1 MLKGIQLTLLM
12 GPAVPVPVAKDI
24 VNALI
29 SIEVT
34 TSTQG
39 PSGFQLSF
47 ELSTKSPL
55 HIAFLMSGG
64 NPVAGIAGIEPI
76 PLVRV
81 IIVVTLN
88 GTPEVLIDGV
98 MTNHNVSPGSKP
110 STSTLTITGEDLSRV
125 MDYID
130 FSGIP
135 YPAMPPEARVLLI
148 LAKYA
153 FLGIVPKV
161 LPSPLLDVPNPLDK
175 IPRQK
180 GKDLP
185 YIKQLADL
193 VGYVFFMEPGP
204 KPGLSFAYWGPPI
217 KVGIPQ
223 PALNIDMD
231 AQTNVE
237 SLSFSFNSEF
247 KKIPLVYIQNP
258 QTKLPIP
265 IPIPDITPLSPPLG
279 AIPPIAIELERITE
293 TAKYNAVQGVLIG
306 MARAAESADAVTG
319 SGSLDV
325 LRYGRRLQAR
335 KLVGVRG
342 AGHAFNGLHYVES
355 VTDNI
360 KRGEYKQ
367 SFTLSRNGL
376 LSTTPRVLA

>member
-1 MLKGIQLTLLM
+1 MI
-12 GPAVPVPVAKDI
+12 GPAVPIPVPKEI
-24 VNALI
+24 VDALT
-29 SIEVT
+29 SVQVT

-39 PSGFQLSF
+39 SSGFQLSF

-55 HIAFLMSGG
+55 HIAFLLSGG
-64 NPVAGIAGIEPI
+64 NPIAGIAGIDPI
-76 PLVRV
+76 PIVRV
-81 IIVVTLN
+81 IIIATIS

-98 MTNHNVSPGSKP
+98 MTNHDVSPGSNP

-135 YPAMPPEARVLLI
+135 YPAMPPSARVLLI

-161 LPSPLLDVPNPLDK
+161 LPSPLLDVPNPLDR

-193 VGYVFFMEPGP
+193 VGYIFYMEPGS
-204 KPGLSFAYWGPPI
+204 KPGISFAYWGPEI
-217 KVGIPQ
+217 KVGVPQ

-231 AQTNVE
+231 AHTNVE
-237 SLSFSFNSEF
+237 SLSFSFNTEKSL
-247 KKIPLVYIQNP
+247 IPVVYIQNP

-265 IPIPDITPLSPPLG
+265 IPVPDITPLSPPLG
-279 AIPPIAIELERITE
+279 AIPPIPKGLERITE
-293 TAKYNAVQGVLIG
+293 TAKYNAVQGALIG
-306 MARAAESADAVTG
+306 MARAAESSDVVTG

-325 LRYGRRLQAR
+325 MRYGRRLQAR

-342 AGHAFNGLHYVES
+342 AGHAYNGLHYVES

-376 LSTTPRVLA
+376 LSTIPRVPT

>member
-1 MLKGIQLTLLM
+1 MLKGIHLTLM
-12 GPAVPVPVAKDI
+12 IGPAVPIPVGKEVLD
-24 VNALI
+24 ALTDVQI
-29 SIEVT
+29 T

-39 PSGFQLSF
+39 PSGFQLTF

-55 HIAFLMSGG
+55 HIAFLLSGG

-76 PLVRV
+76 PIVRV
-81 IIVVTLN
+81 IIIVTIN

-98 MTNHNVSPGSKP
+98 MTNHEVSPGSNP

-135 YPAMPPEARVLLI
+135 YPAMPPSARVLLI

-153 FLGIVPKV
+153 VLGIVPKV
-161 LPSPLLDVPNPLDK
+161 LPSPLLDVPNPLDR

-185 YIKQLADL
+185 YIKQLAEL
-193 VGYVFFMEPGP
+193 VGYVFYMEPGP
-204 KPGLSFAYWGPPI
+204 KPGTSFAYWGPEI
-217 KVGIPQ
+217 KVGVPQ
-223 PALNIDMD
+223 PALNVDMD
-231 AQTNVE
+231 AHTNVE
-237 SLSFSFNSEF
+237 SLSFSFNSEQ

-258 QTKLPIP
+258 QTKLPVP
-265 IPIPDITPLSPPLG
+265 IPIPDNPAHLG
-279 AIPPIAIELERITE
+279 AIPPIPKGLEPITE
-293 TAKYNAVQGVLIG
+293 TAKYNAIQGTLIG

-319 SGSLDV
+319 SGTLDV
-325 LRYGRRLQAR
+325 VRYGRRLQAR

-367 SFTLSRNGL
+367 NFTTSRDGL
-376 LSTTPRVLA
+376 GSIKKTVAA

>member
-1 MLKGIQLTLLM
+1 MLKGIQLTLMM
-12 GPAVPVPVAKDI
+12 GPVVPIPVSKEI
-24 VNALI
+24 VDALT
-29 SIEVT
+29 SVQVT

-39 PSGFQLSF
+39 SSGFQLSF

-55 HIAFLMSGG
+55 HIAFLLSGG
-64 NPVAGIAGIEPI
+64 TPVPI
-76 PLVRV
+76 VRV
-81 IIVVTLN
+81 IIIVTIN
-88 GTPEVLIDGV
+88 GMPDVLIDGT
-98 MTNHNVSPGSKP
+98 MTNHQVSPGSSS
-110 STSTLTITGEDLSRV
+110 STSNLTISGEDLSRV

-135 YPAMPPEARVLLI
+135 YPAMPPSARVLLI

-153 FLGIVPKV
+153 FLGILPKV
-161 LPSPLLDVPNPLDK
+161 LPSPLLDVPNPLDR

-180 GKDLP
+180 GKDLG

-193 VGYVFFMEPGP
+193 VGYVFYMEPGP
-204 KPGLSFAYWGPPI
+204 KPGVSFAYWGPEI
-217 KVGIPQ
+217 KVGVPQ
-223 PALNIDMD
+223 SALNVDMD
-231 AQTNVE
+231 AHTNVE
-237 SLSFSFNSEF
+237 SLSFSFNSEMN
-247 KKIPLVYIQNP
+247 KIPVVFIQNP

-279 AIPPIAIELERITE
+279 VIPPIPKGIEPITE
-293 TAKYNAVQGVLIG
+293 TAKYNPVQGALIG
-306 MARAAESADAVTG
+306 MARAAELADAVTG

-325 LRYGRRLQAR
+325 LRYGRRLKAR

-342 AGHAFNGLHYVES
+342 AGQAYNGLHYVES

-376 LSTTPRVLA
+376 LSTTPRVVT

>member
-1 MLKGIQLTLLM
+1 MLKGIHLTLMM
-12 GPAVPVPVAKDI
+12 GPVVPIPVSKEI
-24 VNALI
+24 VDALT
-29 SIEVT
+29 SVQVS

-39 PSGFQLSF
+39 ASGFQLSF

-55 HIAFLMSGG
+55 HIAFLLSGG
-64 NPVAGIAGIEPI
+64 NPIPI
-76 PLVRV
+76 VRV
-81 IIVVTLN
+81 IIIVTIN
-88 GTPEVLIDGV
+88 GTPEVLIDGT
-98 MTNHNVSPGSKP
+98 MTNHQVSPGSSP
-110 STSTLTITGEDLSRV
+110 STSNLTISGEDLSRV

-135 YPAMPPEARVLLI
+135 YPAMPPSARVLLI

-153 FLGIVPKV
+153 FLGILPKV
-161 LPSPLLDVPNPLDK
+161 LPSPLLDVPNPLDR

-180 GKDLP
+180 GKDLS

-193 VGYVFFMEPGP
+193 VGYVFYMEPGP
-204 KPGLSFAYWGPPI
+204 TPGVSFAYWGPEI
-217 KVGIPQ
+217 KVGAPQ
-223 PALNIDMD
+223 PALNVDMD
-231 AQTNVE
+231 AHTNVE
-237 SLSFSFNSEF
+237 SLSFSFNSEMN
-247 KKIPLVYIQNP
+247 KIPVVYIQNP

-279 AIPPIAIELERITE
+279 VIPPIPKNLDPITE
-293 TAKYNAVQGVLIG
+293 TAKYNPVQGALIG

-342 AGHAFNGLHYVES
+342 AGHAYNGLHYVES

-376 LSTTPRVLA
+376 LSTIPRVSA